1 MYNLISQLIN
11 HSWISGTNTPG
22 DQTYIMV
29 ASILVICVLLFYF
42 LDLILGF
49 IFKIINFN
57 RGK

>member
-1 MYNLISQLIN
+1 MYDLISQLIG
-11 HSWISGTNTPG
+11 HDWISNYAPG

-29 ASILVICVLLFYF
+29 ASILLICVLLFYF

-49 IFKIINFN
+49 IFKIVNFN